1 MLLIS
6 RLICSRLK
14 LRKCFPTSFLYSDI
28 PQTARLW
35 EALDTFLLKLRFN
48 LISHKLK
55 KRKEDPTEVYMTMA
69 CNIKLKVLV
78 SAYRAVPHVLS
89 FHNHPYCLP
98 SQFPCTPMS
107 FAEVLVASLFWNA
120 SLLLFY
126 LEDSYTPSKASSNIT
141 SIVKPFLIFTQE
153 NYFSPLIYVL
163 FWLCSFLYIFFLQE
177 ILNVSQKKEIVL
189 FNSMHPVLST
199 VTWRDRWSIVLAGQI
214 GK

>member
-1 MLLIS
+1 
-6 RLICSRLK
+6 
-14 LRKCFPTSFLYSDI
+14 
-28 PQTARLW
+28 
-35 EALDTFLLKLRFN
+35 
-48 LISHKLK
+48 
-55 KRKEDPTEVYMTMA
+55 
-69 CNIKLKVLV
+69 
-78 SAYRAVPHVLS
+78 
-89 FHNHPYCLP
+89 
-98 SQFPCTPMS
+98 MS

-199 VTWRDRWSIVLAGQI
+199 VT
-214 GK
+214 